1 MDTKELG
8 ELLRGSEE
16 VFKMRGGS
24 KSELIEEQVTMDFAF
39 ATVVSIK
46 DISKGEKLSEDN
58 IWVKRPGTGNIKAEH
73 YKTLL
78 GKVAIK
84 DIKDDRHLTWED
96 FK

>member
-1 MDTKELG
+1 
-8 ELLRGSEE
+8 
-16 VFKMRGGS
+16 
-24 KSELIEEQVTMDFAF
+24 MDFAF

-46 DISKGEKLSEDN
+46 DISKGEKLNKDN

-78 GKVAIK
+78 GKVSIR
-84 DIKDDRHLTWED
+84 DIKNDEHLTWED

>member
-1 MDTKELG
+1 
-8 ELLRGSEE
+8 
-16 VFKMRGGS
+16 MRGGS
-24 KSELIEEQVTMDFAF
+24 ISELIEEQVTMDFAF

-58 IWVKRPGTGNIKAEH
+58 IWVKRPGTGNIKAEY

-84 DIKDDRHLTWED
+84 DIKNDKHLTWED